1 MGEPGGMRR
10 VLIPALSTVLLVGC
24 IAGHLP
30 SVRTDQI
37 AVRGIG
43 VQGLTLDVR
52 LVATNDH
59 HDETI
64 RVDAL
69 RVHVTVA
76 DQDLGMV
83 DVAEAWDLP
92 PNQPIAMSSEVTV
105 PVANL
110 PGLALTAASGPV
122 PYHLEGR
129 AHVANIGWT
138 VDFEYDG
145 EIPQQQLINAA
156 GSALPFGLSF
166 P

>member
-1 MGEPGGMRR
+1 MTRW
-10 VLIPALSTVLLVGC
+10 LSPALSTFLLVGC

-30 SVRTDQI
+30 TVRTDQI
-37 AVRGIG
+37 VVSDIG
-43 VQGLTLDVR
+43 VQGLSLEVR
-52 LVATNDH
+52 LIATNERH
-59 HDETI
+59 SETI
-64 RVDAL
+64 HVDAL

-76 DQDLGMV
+76 DQDLGVV
-83 DVAEAWDLP
+83 DVAESWDLP
-92 PNQPIAMSSEVTV
+92 PNQPVSMASEITV

-129 AHVANIGWT
+129 AHVQNIGWT

-145 EIPQQQLINAA
+145 QIPQQQLMNAA

>member
-1 MGEPGGMRR
+1 MGESSAMRR
-10 VLIPALSTVLLVGC
+10 VLIPALSMFLLVGC

-30 SVRTDQI
+30 TIRTDQI

-59 HDETI
+59 HNETI

-76 DQDLGMV
+76 EQDLGVV
-83 DVAEAWDLP
+83 DIAESWELP

-105 PVANL
+105 PVVNL
-110 PGLALTAASGPV
+110 PGLALSAASGPV
-122 PYHLEGR
+122 PYHLEGQ

-145 EIPQQQLINAA
+145 QIPQQQLIEAA